1 MRATAVASLA
11 CASAVAPAAADWLLV
26 AAAVTCHAPDQ
37 TNKLPDSPTV
47 IGGGDDGSGGCCSGS
62 GGDCVTAADNY
73 QWTKTIAMTTIFSC

>member
-37 TNKLPDSPTV
+37 TNKLPDSPAV
-47 IGGGDDGSGGCCSGS
+47 IGGGDGGSGGGS

-73 QWTKTIAMTTIFSC
+73 QSTMMIAMTTILSC